1 MLTSNQSRSPTLNRK
16 AHKSSRARERGEHGV
31 AASVLPLA
39 ESAGQPAWRRRCELL
54 YDEGVAIRSSASS
67 RASAVREG
75 GGEASVGV
83 VQAGLLSRVM
93 EQTSGVPTLSSLA
106 EGHVAGSAIA
116 SCWGTPRGR
125 RTWACTKLFMLRAG
139 VSRSAWPLVMPRSFW
154 VRGVGGRWVAGR
166 EGNASAV
173 SPR

>member
-1 MLTSNQSRSPTLNRK
+1 MAP
-16 AHKSSRARERGEHGV
+16 
-31 AASVLPLA
+31 
-39 ESAGQPAWRRRCELL
+39 
-54 YDEGVAIRSSASS
+54 S

-93 EQTSGVPTLSSLA
+93 KLKSGVPTPLALA

-116 SCWGTPRGR
+116 SYLGDPARSENLGMYEALHAENREVPWSPVAAGDAPPR
-125 RTWACTKLFMLRAG
+125 
-139 VSRSAWPLVMPRSFW
+139 W
-154 VRGVGGRWVAGR
+154 VRGVVGRWVAGR

-173 SPR
+173 SP